1 MINKD
6 QVLETTVQVADQKN
20 AQNIVAL
27 DMQGISIIAD
37 YFVICH
43 GSSVKQVQAI
53 ANEIK
58 KEAQKAE
65 MTVKRMEGYE
75 DGKWVLLDL
84 GDVVFHIFHEDDREY
99 YHLEKLWGEA
109 NEISLDHVLT

>member
-1 MINKD
+1 MTDRIM
-6 QVLETTVQVADQKN
+6 ETAVKVADDKR

-27 DMQGISIIAD
+27 DMRGISILAD

-53 ANEIK
+53 AGEIK
-58 KEAQKAE
+58 NEAQHADIP
-65 MTVKRMEGYE
+65 VKRMEGYE

-84 GDVVFHIFHEDDREY
+84 GGVVLHVFHEDDRQY
-99 YHLEKLWGEA
+99 YNLEKLWGEA
-109 NEISLDHVLT
+109 PVVSLDHVLS